1 ETDKDAGVQAIGKS
15 RRSKDDV
22 IGSFTFKAG
31 EGIRERLE
39 CNERLDASPAD
50 DSASA
55 IFGVVGWETKILDQ
69 PTEIGWSDEIQFV
82 GADRFIRIYK
92 TINAVILKIEV
103 AGGGVEGEASRIAQA
118 GGNLGKIRCR
128 DIGAMVFEGEHVK
141 GVTVQSTRGTW
152 NVAVG

>member
-1 ETDKDAGVQAIGKS
+1 
-15 RRSKDDV
+15 
-22 IGSFTFKAG
+22 GS
-31 EGIRERLE
+31 
-39 CNERLDASPAD
+39 
-50 DSASA
+50 
-55 IFGVVGWETKILDQ
+55 
-69 PTEIGWSDEIQFV
+69 SDEIQFV

-152 NVAVG
+152 NVAVGEGNGGSRDAIIAVGTKLEEQVIGVGLA